1 MSSVSGQKPDFVVG
15 FNPVP
20 MANQVALLGSRLRQ
34 GIAWL
39 VVGAVVT
46 GVLWWW
52 QKANIS
58 GWYLLGLYSIS
69 LVMLGITA
77 ARLVGAQRHLGRIG
91 AGPALEAGRQGLVLH
106 QMDGGVVE
114 LTWPQVTA
122 VRTAGLK
129 VGAGP
134 EIVVETAQGKAW
146 SMPLSFLD
154 ALPGTIDGGV
164 RACSAGLFGLDLSGL
179 DSLF

>member
-91 AGPALEAGRQGLVLH
+91 AGPAAHAR
-106 QMDGGVVE
+106 
-114 LTWPQVTA
+114 
-122 VRTAGLK
+122 
-129 VGAGP
+129 
-134 EIVVETAQGKAW
+134 
-146 SMPLSFLD
+146 S
-154 ALPGTIDGGV
+154 
-164 RACSAGLFGLDLSGL
+164 
-179 DSLF
+179 